1 MQNESR
7 IEMEV
12 PKCFHSTIS
21 IIINFS
27 RSIFLYLKRLFKD
40 PWGPGG
46 VSREFA
52 LPIPMSVI
60 EGDWNRAVSRNNL

>member
-1 MQNESR
+1 
-7 IEMEV
+7 MEWKS
-12 PKCFHSTIS
+12 PNAFTPQFST
-21 IIINFS
+21 IINFS

-46 VSREFA
+46 VSRECA

-60 EGDWNRAVSRNNL
+60 EGD

>member
-12 PKCFHSTIS
+12 PKCFHSTI
-21 IIINFS
+21 INFS
-27 RSIFLYLKRLFKD
+27 RSIFLYLKRFFKD

-46 VSREFA
+46 VSRECA

-60 EGDWNRAVSRNNL
+60 EGDWNWAVSRNNL